1 MTPTDIIGMGIAGI
15 IVLWFFNLLL
25 TPNKKSVQESPD
37 EVLGRTVRRM
47 FKLANRKDE

>member
-1 MTPTDIIGMGIAGI
+1 MNPIDIIGMVIAGG
-15 IVLWFFNLLL
+15 IVLWFFNLV
-25 TPNKKSVQESPD
+25 THPHKTTVQESPD